1 MFWSVTDFDSGF
13 LSKKESGT
21 ELWLQS
27 FPFEQYPSAASGA
40 AAKAITTSRALN
52 NQIIRREMLLAVT
65 D

>member
-1 MFWSVTDFDSGF
+1 MGKA
-13 LSKKESGT
+13 LRQGHRKPELGMEKKD
-21 ELWLQS
+21 S
-27 FPFEQYPSAASGA
+27 FPFEQNPSAASGA